1 MLLSEG
7 AGRRRGALPQSSERA
22 TSAVTVPG
30 TALPALREF
39 DAKIRGEYPAPAVVW
54 KGDAGRKITG
64 AYFQRAFFGPRP
76 DQRSQIAGKEP
87 PDPLIGFPDD
97 LGRQVLRDVQ
107 RRALFQHQGHFL
119 AQQTADQFLDSGRR
133 RGRTRRRI
141 QYRMH
146 HQRYVRLARIVG
158 PHQHRD
164 RLDRDLAGHDG
175 AEIADFQIQSA
186 PGVGFVSLARRRG
199 RRLAANI

>member
-1 MLLSEG
+1 M
-7 AGRRRGALPQSSERA
+7 PQSSERA

-146 HQRYVRLARIVG
+146 HQRYVRLARIVHMLK
-158 PHQHRD
+158 PP
-164 RLDRDLAGHDG
+164 RLQEGRWTDPSRTMCHCPGSPKDPSSARFDLDG
-175 AEIADFQIQSA
+175 AI
-186 PGVGFVSLARRRG
+186 R
-199 RRLAANI
+199 AAV